1 MSLGAESVRCLDQRD
16 QQRRSDRTD
25 PRNLAKQFP
34 RLVLLTFHH
43 QIPSYLLAQGPQSIQ
58 LLVVVFGASPHTSF
72 ADLAEPFRTV
82 TWCIH
87 FVAGTRNAPTAIQR
101 FEPIHDPREI
111 LGDGQITAP
120 QPLHP
125 SQPLLSA
132 FYRLQL

>member
-1 MSLGAESVRCLDQRD
+1 MSLGAEPM
-16 QQRRSDRTD
+16 RRLHHGHQYGGANRTD

-111 LGDGQITAP
+111 LGDGQITA
-120 QPLHP
+120 
-125 SQPLLSA
+125 
-132 FYRLQL
+132 R